1 MKKSLILS
9 LSLLTATALYAAD
22 KEVTL
27 TGKGQCAKCALK
39 EAKECQNTVTV
50 EKNGKKTTYYIEKNK
65 VATDFH
71 KNICQGPKEIK
82 ATGTVKEED
91 GKQVLTASK
100 IEVVEK

>member
-9 LSLLTATALYAAD
+9 LSLLAATALYAAD

-27 TGKGQCAKCALK
+27 TGEGQCAKCGLK
-39 EAKECQNTVTV
+39 KAEECQNTITV
-50 EKNGKKTTYYIEKNK
+50 EKTGKKTTYYLEKNK
-65 VATDFH
+65 ASNDFH
-71 KNICQGPKEIK
+71 KNICKASKQVK

>member
-9 LSLLTATALYAAD
+9 LSLLAATALYAAD

-27 TGKGQCAKCALK
+27 TGEGQCAKCSLK
-39 EAKECQNTVTV
+39 KSDSCQNTVTV

-65 VATDFH
+65 VANDFH
-71 KNICQGPKEIK
+71 KNICQATKEIK
-82 ATGTVKEED
+82 ATGSVKEVD
-91 GKQVLTASK
+91 GKQVLVASK

>member
-9 LSLLTATALYAAD
+9 LSLLVATAVYAAE
-22 KEVTL
+22 KEMTL

-39 EAKECQNTVTV
+39 ESKECQNTVTV

-65 VATDFH
+65 VAGDFH
-71 KNICQGPKEIK
+71 KNICTGPKDIK
-82 ATGTVKEED
+82 VTGTVKEVD

-100 IEVVEK
+100 IEVAEK